1 MAATEESASK
11 ADKERNLRVLLAD
24 EDEPALDD
32 LSRVVKELGHE
43 VIARAVSVDEAS
55 DEIVQEQP
63 DVAMVK
69 MHDDSEHALELIEE
83 IVEEAEC
90 PVIALMNGEN
100 AEFVSAA
107 AKRGIQAYA
116 RVERA
121 QDVQAAI
128 AVAVRRHAE
137 MRELS
142 EEVEQLESA
151 LDRRAIIERA
161 KGILM
166 ERQSLDEKAAFALI
180 REHARSNNRR
190 VIDVARSVAEGHAL
204 LPKEG

>member
-1 MAATEESASK
+1 MAATEETAGT
-11 ADKERNLRVLLAD
+11 ADRERNLRVLLAN
-24 EDEPALDD
+24 EDEGALDA
-32 LSRVVKELGHE
+32 LARVVKELGHE

-55 DEIVQEQP
+55 GEIVQEQP

-83 IVEEAEC
+83 IVEEANC

-107 AKRGIQAYA
+107 AERGIQAYA
-116 RVERA
+116 RVERI

-128 AVAVRRHAE
+128 EVAVRRHAD

-166 ERQSLDEKAAFALI
+166 ERQSLDEQAAFALI

-204 LPKEG
+204 LPKQG